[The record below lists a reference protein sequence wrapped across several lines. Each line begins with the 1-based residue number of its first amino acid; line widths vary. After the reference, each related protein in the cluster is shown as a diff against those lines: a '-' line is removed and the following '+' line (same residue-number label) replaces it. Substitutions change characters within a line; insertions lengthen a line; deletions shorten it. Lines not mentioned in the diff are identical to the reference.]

1 MVWVKVTGV
10 TRILFG
16 GHLADATLSCISRDT
31 FEAVAGSWGSVSAP
45 AINGVRV
52 EPQSEIKI
60 ANKYR

>member
-31 FEAVAGSWGSVSAP
+31 FVAVAGSWGSVSAP
-45 AINGVRV
+45 AINGVMGGA
-52 EPQSEIKI
+52 SER
-60 ANKYR
+60 NKNSKQI